1 LDRGK
6 PSGAFVFWKGGKME
20 KNMSAFYKGE
30 DAEKTATS
38 ATKDKE
44 ASIFEN
50 HRFWE
55 YVAQIKIDGHDPA
68 DILEPWMKKHHPEY
82 FEEEAVTWNKSTHG
96 IGAAGWKGRPWSLP
110 VD

>member
-1 LDRGK
+1 LKVPAAVTLWAVYYLGPWK
-6 PSGAFVFWKGGKME
+6 AFRRFCFWKGGKME

-44 ASIFEN
+44 ASIFKN

-82 FEEEAVTWNKSTHG
+82 FEDSDDVAE
-96 IGAAGWKGRPWSLP
+96 
-110 VD
+110 